1 MSLKEMKQ
9 FANEISQKDDIREIR
24 KDNNVTV
31 KHVMSILS
39 AFLGGMIIFIA
50 VYALIYYSRTDTK
63 IHTNE
68 VGISKLEERV
78 ISMEKEIK
86 FVRELLEKD
95 NAHLQEQIKYNIYN
109 GPKE

>member
-1 MSLKEMKQ
+1 MSLKEIKQ
-9 FANEISQKDDIREIR
+9 FANEINQKDDIREIR

-50 VYALIYYSRTDTK
+50 VYALIYYSKTDDK
-63 IHTNE
+63 IVRNNLA
-68 VGISKLEERV
+68 ISKLEERV
-78 ISMEKEIK
+78 VSMEKEIK

-95 NAHLQEQIKYNIYN
+95 TKYLQDKIRYNIYN
-109 GPKE
+109 KRD

>member
-50 VYALIYYSRTDTK
+50 VYALIYYSRTDNK
-63 IHTNE
+63 IHENE
-68 VGISKLEERV
+68 VRISKLEERIV
-78 ISMEKEIK
+78 SMEKEIK
-86 FVRELLEKD
+86 FVRELLEKR
-95 NAHLQEQIKYNIYN
+95 
-109 GPKE
+109 